1 VFPGRLRLFG
11 AKQAYQPQL
20 KESMYL
26 LRENHLGLKQDQV
39 AHYFPLK
46 IELFCQKNI
55 SCHLGVSSC
64 ILVLLAP
71 NRAIQLR

>member
-1 VFPGRLRLFG
+1 
-11 AKQAYQPQL
+11 
-20 KESMYL
+20 